1 MSQETLVTDQQFQI
15 RGHTELNG
23 DTMKKISSLP
33 LVLAAAFVA
42 ALSFASCSFDANTD
56 DPTTIPGAHEDFP
69 ALVGTWKASSSSD
82 KYVLT
87 DSTLTYHD
95 YSDGTPIA
103 YTGEIVGLRYNSKKY
118 KGYLTVKITHVN
130 EELTYVRDGDS
141 YPSYTLEVGTF
152 ICVYWKDLDTA
163 AGSVQMATPYKPGSN
178 NDGLETADAAEVEYT
193 VDNEYFGMTGAYV
206 RANE

>member
-56 DPTTIPGAHEDFP
+56 DPITIPGALEDFP
-69 ALVGTWKASSSSD
+69 ALVGTWNASSSSD

-95 YSDGTPIA
+95 YSAGAPVA
-103 YTGEIVGLRYNSKKY
+103 YTADIENLRFIDAEKTS
-118 KGYLTVKITHVN
+118 GYLTVKITDVN
-130 EELTYVRDGDS
+130 EELTYVWDGVS

-152 ICVYWKDLDTA
+152 ICIYWKDLA
-163 AGSVQMATPYKPGSN
+163 AGSVQMATPYKTGSN
-178 NDGLETADAAEVEYT
+178 NDGLETADAAEAEYT
-193 VDNEYFGMTGAYV
+193 VDKEYFGMTGAYV

>member
-1 MSQETLVTDQQFQI
+1 MTDQQFQI

-95 YSDGTPIA
+95 YSDGAPIA
-103 YTGEIVGLRYNSKKY
+103 YTADIENLRFIDTEKTS
-118 KGYLTVKITHVN
+118 GYLTVKITYVN
-130 EELTYVRDGDS
+130 EDYVRDRVS
-141 YPSYTLEVGTF
+141 HPSYTLEVGTF